1 MIKYV
6 IQLVDRKI
14 NLDNPS
20 TNCDLNQPSVVQMM
34 TTPISVTSDSSVI
47 QSTESDGFN
56 ASSFITN
63 DIMNSLK
70 SLNIPGLM
78 RSKANDFYNDIQ

>member
-1 MIKYV
+1 
-6 IQLVDRKI
+6 L
-14 NLDNPS
+14 NTPS
-20 TNCDLNQPSVVQMM
+20 TTSVLNQPSVVQMM
-34 TTPISVTSDSSVI
+34 TTPMSATSDSSAT

-70 SLNIPGLM
+70 SLNIAALM
-78 RSKANDFYNDIQ
+78 RSKANNFYNEIQ